1 MPFNALGDYRNNIQY
16 NYTGLTDASSTTGVF
31 IDNVYTSKIGGVTY
45 TQKTNINPD
54 VFSMIIDFE
63 ISDIRAPRQ

>member
-1 MPFNALGDYRNNIQY
+1 MPFNALGDYRNNVQY
-16 NYTGLTDASSTTGVF
+16 NYTGLSSQFPDSGVF

-63 ISDIRAPRQ
+63 VSDIRLPR